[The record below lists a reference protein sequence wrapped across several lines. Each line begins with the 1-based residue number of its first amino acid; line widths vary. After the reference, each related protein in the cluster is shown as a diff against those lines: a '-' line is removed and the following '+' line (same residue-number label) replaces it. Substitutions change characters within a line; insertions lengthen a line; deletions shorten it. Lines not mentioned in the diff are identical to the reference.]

1 MTEPRTVS
9 NGPPTVQAGL
19 AAPATTSLADPATI
33 NSIRSCVHCGI
44 CLPVC
49 PTYRALGEE
58 MDSPRGRVYLMRAVA
73 EGRLDMTDTYTR
85 HLDLCLGCR
94 ACETACPAGVPFGS
108 LLETARAD
116 LERRGRPLRRRLVD
130 AFLFGVFPH
139 PQRLAIVLGVLRRY
153 QRSGVQALVRRFGML
168 RRFPQLAV
176 MDALL
181 ADVPRTDT
189 ELPEFLAARGRTRG
203 RVALLT
209 GCVQRHLFADVNRDT
224 MRLLSAAGWDVVAPR
239 TQGCCGALE
248 LHGGRLD
255 TFRAR
260 ARALAAALP
269 GDVEWV
275 VTNAAGCGSA
285 LRDYAH
291 WVDDDAARRVAART
305 RDVTELLADVE
316 LPLGPLATTA
326 TYHDPCHLAHGQRVR
341 TAPRALLGRIP
352 ELRLVPL
359 PDSELCCGSAGVYNV
374 LEPEMA
380 DRLLALKMSRIAQT
394 GARTVVTGNPGC
406 LLQIARGARERG
418 LDLEV
423 VHPVTLLARAMR
435 SAMQWEER

>member
-1 MTEPRTVS
+1 MTEPRTIS
-9 NGPPTVQAGL
+9 NR
-19 AAPATTSLADPATI
+19 PATAKAGLADPATI
-33 NSIRSCVHCGI
+33 NAIRSCVHCGI

-49 PTYRALGEE
+49 PTYRTLGEE

-73 EGRLDMTDTYTR
+73 EGRLDITDTYTR

-116 LERRGRPLRRRLVD
+116 IERAGRPIRRRLMD
-130 AFLFGVFPH
+130 AFVFGVFPY
-139 PQRLAIVLGVLRRY
+139 PQRLAIALGLLRRY
-153 QRSGVQALVRRFGML
+153 RRWGLQALVRRAGLL
-168 RRFPQLAV
+168 RRFPRLAA

-181 ADVPRTDT
+181 PEVPRTDF
-189 ELPEFLAARGRTRG
+189 ELPEFLAARGRARG
-203 RVALLT
+203 RVALLV
-209 GCVQRHLFADVNRDT
+209 GCVQRYLFADVNLDT
-224 MRLLSAAGWDVVAPR
+224 MRLLAAAGWDVVAPR
-239 TQGCCGALE
+239 GQGCCGALE

-255 TFRAR
+255 AFRVR

-269 GDVEWV
+269 SDVDWI

-291 WVDDDAARRVAART
+291 WVGDDAAASRLAART
-305 RDVTELLADVE
+305 RDVSELLADAD
-316 LPLGPLATTA
+316 LPLNPLPLTV

-341 TAPRALLGRIP
+341 TAPRTALGRIP
-352 ELRLVPL
+352 GLTLVPL
-359 PDSELCCGSAGVYNV
+359 ADSELCCGSAGVYNV

-380 DRLLALKMSRIAQT
+380 DQLLALKIARIVET
-394 GARTVVTGNPGC
+394 GARAVATGNPGC

-423 VHPVTLLARAMR
+423 VHPVTLLARALR
-435 SAMQWEER
+435 WEER

>member
-1 MTEPRTVS
+1 MATGTDR
-9 NGPPTVQAGL
+9 L
-19 AAPATTSLADPATI
+19 AAPATLDD
-33 NSIRSCVHCGI
+33 IRSCVHCGI
-44 CLPVC
+44 CLPAC

-73 EGRLDMTDTYTR
+73 EGRLDVTETYTH

-108 LLETARAD
+108 LLETARAEI
-116 LERRGRPLRRRLVD
+116 ERGGRRPLRRRLLE
-130 AFLFGVFPH
+130 AFIFGVFPH
-139 PQRLAIVLGVLRRY
+139 PHRLAIVLGLLRRY
-153 QRSGVQALVRRFGML
+153 RRWGLQALVRRSGLL
-168 RRFPQLAV
+168 RRIPPLAA

-181 ADVPRTDT
+181 HDIPRTDGAP
-189 ELPEFLAARGRTRG
+189 PEFLAARGRALG

-209 GCVQRHLFADVNRDT
+209 GCVQRHLFADVNHDT
-224 MRLLSAAGWDVVAPR
+224 MRLLALAGWDVVAPR
-239 TQGCCGALE
+239 EQGCCGALE

-255 TFRAR
+255 AFRAR
-260 ARALAAALP
+260 ARALAATLP
-269 GDVEWV
+269 SDVDWI

-285 LRDYAH
+285 LRDYGH
-291 WVDDDAARRVAART
+291 WVDEDATRRVAARS
-305 RDVTELLADVE
+305 RDVTELLVEAD
-316 LPLGPLATTA
+316 LPLGSLPLTV

-352 ELRLVPL
+352 DLTVVPL
-359 PDSELCCGSAGVYNV
+359 ADSDLCCGSAGVYNV

-380 DRLLALKMSRIAQT
+380 DRLLALKIARIVET

-406 LLQIARGARERG
+406 LMQIARGARARG
-418 LDLEV
+418 LDLEL

-435 SAMQWEER
+435 WEDR

>member
-1 MTEPRTVS
+1 MA
-9 NGPPTVQAGL
+9 AGTDRL
-19 AAPATTSLADPATI
+19 AAPATLDD
-33 NSIRSCVHCGI
+33 IRSCVHCGI
-44 CLPVC
+44 CLPAC

-73 EGRLDMTDTYTR
+73 EGRLDVTETYTH

-108 LLETARAD
+108 LLETARAEI
-116 LERRGRPLRRRLVD
+116 ERGGRRPLRRRLLE
-130 AFLFGVFPH
+130 AFIFGVFPH
-139 PQRLAIVLGVLRRY
+139 PHRLAIVLGLLRRY
-153 QRSGVQALVRRFGML
+153 RRWGLQALVRRSGLL
-168 RRFPQLAV
+168 RRVPPLAA

-181 ADVPRTDT
+181 HDIPRTDGAP
-189 ELPEFLAARGRTRG
+189 PEFLAARGRALG

-209 GCVQRHLFADVNRDT
+209 GCVQRHLFADVNHDT
-224 MRLLSAAGWDVVAPR
+224 MRLLALAGWDVVAPR
-239 TQGCCGALE
+239 EQGCCGALE

-255 TFRAR
+255 AFRAR
-260 ARALAAALP
+260 ARALAATLP
-269 GDVEWV
+269 SDVDWV

-285 LRDYAH
+285 LRDYGH
-291 WVDDDAARRVAART
+291 WVDEDATRRVAARS
-305 RDVTELLADVE
+305 RDVTELLAEAD
-316 LPLGPLATTA
+316 LPLGSLPLTV

-352 ELRLVPL
+352 DLTVVPL
-359 PDSELCCGSAGVYNV
+359 ADSDLCCGSAGVYNV

-380 DRLLALKMSRIAQT
+380 DRLLALKIARIVET

-406 LLQIARGARERG
+406 LMQIARGARARG
-418 LDLEV
+418 LDLEL

-435 SAMQWEER
+435 WEER

>member
-1 MTEPRTVS
+1 MTEPRTIS
-9 NGPPTVQAGL
+9 NR
-19 AAPATTSLADPATI
+19 PATAKAGLADPATI
-33 NSIRSCVHCGI
+33 NAIRSCVHCGI

-49 PTYRALGEE
+49 PTYRTLGEE

-73 EGRLDMTDTYTR
+73 EGRLDITDTYTR

-116 LERRGRPLRRRLVD
+116 IERAGRPIRRRLMD
-130 AFLFGVFPH
+130 AFVFGVFPY
-139 PQRLAIVLGVLRRY
+139 PQRLAIALGLLRRY
-153 QRSGVQALVRRFGML
+153 RRWGLQALVRRSGLL
-168 RRFPQLAV
+168 RRFPRLAA

-181 ADVPRTDT
+181 PEVPRTDF
-189 ELPEFLAARGRTRG
+189 ELPEFLAARGRARG
-203 RVALLT
+203 RVALLV
-209 GCVQRHLFADVNRDT
+209 GCVQRYLFADVNLDT
-224 MRLLSAAGWDVVAPR
+224 MRLLAAAGWDVVAPR
-239 TQGCCGALE
+239 GQGCCGALE

-255 TFRAR
+255 AFRAR

-269 GDVEWV
+269 SDVDWI

-291 WVDDDAARRVAART
+291 WVGDDAAASRLAART
-305 RDVTELLADVE
+305 RDVSELLADAD
-316 LPLGPLATTA
+316 LPLNPLPLTV

-341 TAPRALLGRIP
+341 TAPRTALGRIP
-352 ELRLVPL
+352 GLTLVPL
-359 PDSELCCGSAGVYNV
+359 ADSELCCGSAGVYNV

-380 DRLLALKMSRIAQT
+380 DQLLALKIARIVET
-394 GARTVVTGNPGC
+394 GARAVATGNPGC

-423 VHPVTLLARAMR
+423 VHPVTLLARALR
-435 SAMQWEER
+435 WEER

>member
-1 MTEPRTVS
+1 MATGTDR
-9 NGPPTVQAGL
+9 L
-19 AAPATTSLADPATI
+19 AAPATLDD
-33 NSIRSCVHCGI
+33 IRSCVHCGI
-44 CLPVC
+44 CLPAC

-73 EGRLDMTDTYTR
+73 EGRLDVTETYTR

-108 LLETARAD
+108 LLETARAEI
-116 LERRGRPLRRRLVD
+116 ERGGRRPLRRRLLE
-130 AFLFGVFPH
+130 AFIFGVFPH
-139 PQRLAIVLGVLRRY
+139 PRRLAIVLGLLRRY
-153 QRSGVQALVRRFGML
+153 RRWGLQALVRRSGLL
-168 RRFPQLAV
+168 RRIPPLAA

-181 ADVPRTDT
+181 HDIPRTDGAP
-189 ELPEFLAARGRTRG
+189 PEFLAARGRALG

-209 GCVQRHLFADVNRDT
+209 GCVQRHLFADVNHDT
-224 MRLLSAAGWDVVAPR
+224 MRLLALAGWDVVAPR
-239 TQGCCGALE
+239 EQGCCGALE

-255 TFRAR
+255 AFRAR
-260 ARALAAALP
+260 ARALAATLP
-269 GDVEWV
+269 SDVDWI

-285 LRDYAH
+285 LRDYGH
-291 WVDDDAARRVAART
+291 WVDEDATRRVAARS
-305 RDVTELLADVE
+305 RDVTELLVEAD
-316 LPLGPLATTA
+316 LPLGSLPLTV

-352 ELRLVPL
+352 DLAVVPL
-359 PDSELCCGSAGVYNV
+359 ADSDLCCGSAGVYNV

-380 DRLLALKMSRIAQT
+380 DRLLALKIARIVET

-406 LLQIARGARERG
+406 LMQIARGARARG
-418 LDLEV
+418 LDLEL

-435 SAMQWEER
+435 WEDR

>member
-1 MTEPRTVS
+1 
-9 NGPPTVQAGL
+9 
-19 AAPATTSLADPATI
+19 
-33 NSIRSCVHCGI
+33 
-44 CLPVC
+44 
-49 PTYRALGEE
+49 

-73 EGRLDMTDTYTR
+73 EGRLDITDTYTR

-116 LERRGRPLRRRLVD
+116 IERAGRPIRRRLMD
-130 AFLFGVFPH
+130 AFVFGVFPY
-139 PQRLAIVLGVLRRY
+139 PQRLAIALGLLRRY
-153 QRSGVQALVRRFGML
+153 RRWGLQALVRRSGLL
-168 RRFPQLAV
+168 RRFPRLAA

-181 ADVPRTDT
+181 PEVPRTDF
-189 ELPEFLAARGRTRG
+189 ELPEFLAARGRARG
-203 RVALLT
+203 RVALLV
-209 GCVQRHLFADVNRDT
+209 GCVQRYLFADVNLDT
-224 MRLLSAAGWDVVAPR
+224 MRLLAAAGWDVVAPR
-239 TQGCCGALE
+239 GQGCCGALE

-255 TFRAR
+255 AFRAR

-269 GDVEWV
+269 SDVDWI

-291 WVDDDAARRVAART
+291 WVGDDAAASRLAART
-305 RDVTELLADVE
+305 RDVSELLADAD
-316 LPLGPLATTA
+316 LPLNPLPLTV

-341 TAPRALLGRIP
+341 TAPRTALGRIP
-352 ELRLVPL
+352 GLTLVPL
-359 PDSELCCGSAGVYNV
+359 ADSELCCGSAGVYNV

-380 DRLLALKMSRIAQT
+380 DQLLALKIARIVET
-394 GARTVVTGNPGC
+394 GARAVATGNPGC

-423 VHPVTLLARAMR
+423 VHPVTLLARALR
-435 SAMQWEER
+435 WEER

>member
-1 MTEPRTVS
+1 
-9 NGPPTVQAGL
+9 
-19 AAPATTSLADPATI
+19 
-33 NSIRSCVHCGI
+33 
-44 CLPVC
+44 
-49 PTYRALGEE
+49 

-73 EGRLDMTDTYTR
+73 EGRLDITDTYTR

-116 LERRGRPLRRRLVD
+116 IERAGRPIRRRLMD
-130 AFLFGVFPH
+130 AFVFGVFPY
-139 PQRLAIVLGVLRRY
+139 PQRLAIALGLLRRY
-153 QRSGVQALVRRFGML
+153 RRWGLQALVRRAGLL
-168 RRFPQLAV
+168 RRFPRLAA

-181 ADVPRTDT
+181 PEVPRTDF
-189 ELPEFLAARGRTRG
+189 ELPEFLAARGRARG
-203 RVALLT
+203 RVALLV
-209 GCVQRHLFADVNRDT
+209 GCVQRFLFADVNLDT
-224 MRLLSAAGWDVVAPR
+224 MRLLAAAGWDVVAPR
-239 TQGCCGALE
+239 GQGCCGALE

-255 TFRAR
+255 AFRAR

-269 GDVEWV
+269 SDVDWI

-291 WVDDDAARRVAART
+291 WVGDDAAASRLAART
-305 RDVTELLADVE
+305 RDVSELLADAD
-316 LPLGPLATTA
+316 LPLNPLPLTV

-341 TAPRALLGRIP
+341 TAPRTALGRIP
-352 ELRLVPL
+352 GLTLVPL
-359 PDSELCCGSAGVYNV
+359 ADSELCCGSAGVYNV

-380 DRLLALKMSRIAQT
+380 DQLLALKIARIVET
-394 GARTVVTGNPGC
+394 GARAVATGNPGC

-423 VHPVTLLARAMR
+423 VHPVTLLARALR
-435 SAMQWEER
+435 WEER

>member
-1 MTEPRTVS
+1 MTEPRTIS
-9 NGPPTVQAGL
+9 NR
-19 AAPATTSLADPATI
+19 PATAKAGLADPATI
-33 NSIRSCVHCGI
+33 NAIRSCVHCGI

-49 PTYRALGEE
+49 PTYRTLGEE

-73 EGRLDMTDTYTR
+73 EGRLEITDTYTR

-116 LERRGRPLRRRLVD
+116 IERAGRPIRRRLMD
-130 AFLFGVFPH
+130 AFVFGVFPY
-139 PQRLAIVLGVLRRY
+139 PQRLAIALGLLRRY
-153 QRSGVQALVRRFGML
+153 RRWGLQALVRRAGLL
-168 RRFPQLAV
+168 RRFPRLAA

-181 ADVPRTDT
+181 PEVPRTDF
-189 ELPEFLAARGRTRG
+189 ELPEFLAARGRARG
-203 RVALLT
+203 RVALLV
-209 GCVQRHLFADVNRDT
+209 GCVQRYLFADVNLDT
-224 MRLLSAAGWDVVAPR
+224 MRLLAAAGWDVVAPR
-239 TQGCCGALE
+239 GQGCCGALE

-255 TFRAR
+255 AFRAR

-269 GDVEWV
+269 SDVDWI

-291 WVDDDAARRVAART
+291 WVGDDAAASRLAVRT
-305 RDVTELLADVE
+305 RDVSELLADAD
-316 LPLGPLATTA
+316 LPLNPLPLTV

-341 TAPRALLGRIP
+341 TAPRTALGRIP
-352 ELRLVPL
+352 GLTLVPL
-359 PDSELCCGSAGVYNV
+359 ADSELCCGSAGVYNV

-380 DRLLALKMSRIAQT
+380 DQLLALKIARIVET
-394 GARTVVTGNPGC
+394 GARAVATGNPGC
-406 LLQIARGARERG
+406 LMQIARGARERG

-423 VHPVTLLARAMR
+423 VHPVTLLARALR
-435 SAMQWEER
+435 WEER

>member
-1 MTEPRTVS
+1 MATGTDR
-9 NGPPTVQAGL
+9 L
-19 AAPATTSLADPATI
+19 AAPATLDD
-33 NSIRSCVHCGI
+33 IRSCVHCGI
-44 CLPVC
+44 CLPAC

-73 EGRLDMTDTYTR
+73 EGRLDVTETYTH

-108 LLETARAD
+108 LLETARAEI
-116 LERRGRPLRRRLVD
+116 ERGGRRPLRRRLLE
-130 AFLFGVFPH
+130 AFIFGVFPH
-139 PQRLAIVLGVLRRY
+139 PHRLAIVLGLLRRY
-153 QRSGVQALVRRFGML
+153 RRWGLQALVRRSGLL
-168 RRFPQLAV
+168 RRIPPLAA

-181 ADVPRTDT
+181 HDIPRTDGAP
-189 ELPEFLAARGRTRG
+189 PEFLAARGRALG

-209 GCVQRHLFADVNRDT
+209 GCVQRHLFADVNHDT
-224 MRLLSAAGWDVVAPR
+224 MRLLALAGWDVVAPR
-239 TQGCCGALE
+239 EQGCCGALE

-255 TFRAR
+255 AFRAR
-260 ARALAAALP
+260 ARALALTLP
-269 GDVEWV
+269 SDVDWI

-285 LRDYAH
+285 LRDYGH
-291 WVDDDAARRVAART
+291 WVDEDATRRVAARS
-305 RDVTELLADVE
+305 RDVTELLVEAD
-316 LPLGPLATTA
+316 LPLGSLPLTV

-352 ELRLVPL
+352 DLAVVPL
-359 PDSELCCGSAGVYNV
+359 ADSDLCCGSAGVYNV

-380 DRLLALKMSRIAQT
+380 DRLLALKIARIVET

-406 LLQIARGARERG
+406 LMQIARGARARG
-418 LDLEV
+418 LDLEL

-435 SAMQWEER
+435 WEDR

>member
-1 MTEPRTVS
+1 MMEPRTIS
-9 NGPPTVQAGL
+9 NR
-19 AAPATTSLADPATI
+19 PATAKAGLADPATI
-33 NSIRSCVHCGI
+33 NAIRSCVHCGI

-49 PTYRALGEE
+49 PTYRTLGEE

-73 EGRLDMTDTYTR
+73 EGRLDITDTYTR

-116 LERRGRPLRRRLVD
+116 IERAGRPIRRRLMD
-130 AFLFGVFPH
+130 AFVFGVFPY
-139 PQRLAIVLGVLRRY
+139 PQRLAIALGLLRRY
-153 QRSGVQALVRRFGML
+153 RRWGLQALVRRAGLL
-168 RRFPQLAV
+168 RRFPRLAA

-181 ADVPRTDT
+181 PEVPRTDS
-189 ELPEFLAARGRTRG
+189 ELPEFLAARGRARG
-203 RVALLT
+203 RVALLV
-209 GCVQRHLFADVNRDT
+209 GCVQRFLFADVNLDT
-224 MRLLSAAGWDVVAPR
+224 MRLLAAAGWDVVAPR
-239 TQGCCGALE
+239 GQGCCGALE

-255 TFRAR
+255 AFRAR

-269 GDVEWV
+269 SDVDWI

-291 WVDDDAARRVAART
+291 WVGDDAAASRLAART
-305 RDVTELLADVE
+305 RDVSELLADAD
-316 LPLGPLATTA
+316 LPLNPLPLTV

-341 TAPRALLGRIP
+341 TAPRTALGRIP
-352 ELRLVPL
+352 GLTLVPL
-359 PDSELCCGSAGVYNV
+359 ADSELCCGSAGVYNV

-380 DRLLALKMSRIAQT
+380 DQLLALKIARIVET
-394 GARTVVTGNPGC
+394 GARAVATGNPGC

-423 VHPVTLLARAMR
+423 VHPVTLLARALR
-435 SAMQWEER
+435 WEER

>member
-1 MTEPRTVS
+1 MTEPRTIS
-9 NGPPTVQAGL
+9 NR
-19 AAPATTSLADPATI
+19 PATAKAGLADPATI
-33 NSIRSCVHCGI
+33 NAIRSCVHCGI

-49 PTYRALGEE
+49 PTYRTLGEE

-73 EGRLDMTDTYTR
+73 EGRLDITDTYTR

-116 LERRGRPLRRRLVD
+116 IERAGRPIRRRLMD
-130 AFLFGVFPH
+130 AFVFGVFPY
-139 PQRLAIVLGVLRRY
+139 PQRLAIALGLLRRY
-153 QRSGVQALVRRFGML
+153 RRWGLQALVRRAGLL
-168 RRFPQLAV
+168 RRFPRLAA

-181 ADVPRTDT
+181 PEVPRTDF
-189 ELPEFLAARGRTRG
+189 ELPEFLAARGRARG
-203 RVALLT
+203 RVALLV
-209 GCVQRHLFADVNRDT
+209 GCVQRFLFADVNLDT
-224 MRLLSAAGWDVVAPR
+224 MRLLAAAGWDVVAPR
-239 TQGCCGALE
+239 GQGCCGALE

-255 TFRAR
+255 AFRVR

-269 GDVEWV
+269 SDVDWI

-291 WVDDDAARRVAART
+291 WVGDDAAASRLAART
-305 RDVTELLADVE
+305 RDVSELLADAD
-316 LPLGPLATTA
+316 LPLNPLPLTV

-341 TAPRALLGRIP
+341 TAPRTALGRIP
-352 ELRLVPL
+352 GLTLVPL
-359 PDSELCCGSAGVYNV
+359 ADSELCCGSAGVYNV

-380 DRLLALKMSRIAQT
+380 DQLLALKIARIVET
-394 GARTVVTGNPGC
+394 GARAVATGNPGC
-406 LLQIARGARERG
+406 LMQIARGARERG

-423 VHPVTLLARAMR
+423 VHPVTLLARALR
-435 SAMQWEER
+435 WEER

>member
-1 MTEPRTVS
+1 MTEPRTIS
-9 NGPPTVQAGL
+9 NR
-19 AAPATTSLADPATI
+19 PATAKAGLADPATI
-33 NSIRSCVHCGI
+33 NAIRSCVHCGI

-49 PTYRALGEE
+49 PTYRTLGEE

-73 EGRLDMTDTYTR
+73 EGRLDITDTYTR

-116 LERRGRPLRRRLVD
+116 IERAGRPIRRRLMD
-130 AFLFGVFPH
+130 AFVFGVFPY
-139 PQRLAIVLGVLRRY
+139 PQRLAIALGLLRRY
-153 QRSGVQALVRRFGML
+153 RRWGLQALVRRAGLL
-168 RRFPQLAV
+168 RRFPRLAA

-181 ADVPRTDT
+181 PEVPRTDF
-189 ELPEFLAARGRTRG
+189 ELPEFLAARGRARG
-203 RVALLT
+203 RVVLLV
-209 GCVQRHLFADVNRDT
+209 GCVQRFLFADVNLDT
-224 MRLLSAAGWDVVAPR
+224 MRLLAAAGWDVVAPR
-239 TQGCCGALE
+239 GQGCCGALE

-255 TFRAR
+255 AFRAR

-269 GDVEWV
+269 SDVDWI

-291 WVDDDAARRVAART
+291 WVGDDAAASRLAART
-305 RDVTELLADVE
+305 RDVSELLADAD
-316 LPLGPLATTA
+316 LPLNPLPLTV

-341 TAPRALLGRIP
+341 TAPRTALGRIP
-352 ELRLVPL
+352 GLTLVPL
-359 PDSELCCGSAGVYNV
+359 ADSELCCGSAGVYNV

-380 DRLLALKMSRIAQT
+380 DQLLALKIARIVET
-394 GARTVVTGNPGC
+394 GARAVATGNPGC

-423 VHPVTLLARAMR
+423 VHPVTLLARALR
-435 SAMQWEER
+435 WEER

>member
-1 MTEPRTVS
+1 MATGTDR
-9 NGPPTVQAGL
+9 L
-19 AAPATTSLADPATI
+19 AAPATLDD
-33 NSIRSCVHCGI
+33 IRSCVHCGI
-44 CLPVC
+44 CLPAC

-73 EGRLDMTDTYTR
+73 EGRLDVTETYTR

-108 LLETARAD
+108 LLETARAEI
-116 LERRGRPLRRRLVD
+116 ERGGRRPLRRRLLE
-130 AFLFGVFPH
+130 AFIFGVFPH
-139 PQRLAIVLGVLRRY
+139 PHRLAIVLGLLRRY
-153 QRSGVQALVRRFGML
+153 RRWGLQALVRRSGLL
-168 RRFPQLAV
+168 RRIPPLAA

-181 ADVPRTDT
+181 HDIPRTDGAP
-189 ELPEFLAARGRTRG
+189 PEFLAARGRALG

-209 GCVQRHLFADVNRDT
+209 GCVQRHLFADVNHDT
-224 MRLLSAAGWDVVAPR
+224 MRLLALAGWDVVAPR
-239 TQGCCGALE
+239 EQGCCGALE

-255 TFRAR
+255 AFRAR
-260 ARALAAALP
+260 ARALAATLP
-269 GDVEWV
+269 SDVDWI

-285 LRDYAH
+285 LRDYGH
-291 WVDDDAARRVAART
+291 WVDEDATRRVAARS
-305 RDVTELLADVE
+305 RDVTELLVEAD
-316 LPLGPLATTA
+316 LPLGSLPLTV

-352 ELRLVPL
+352 DLAVVPL
-359 PDSELCCGSAGVYNV
+359 ADSDLCCGSAGVYNV

-380 DRLLALKMSRIAQT
+380 DRLLALKIARIVET

-406 LLQIARGARERG
+406 LMQIARGARARG
-418 LDLEV
+418 LDLEL

-435 SAMQWEER
+435 WEDR

>member
-1 MTEPRTVS
+1 MTEPRTIS
-9 NGPPTVQAGL
+9 NR
-19 AAPATTSLADPATI
+19 PATAKAGLADPATI
-33 NSIRSCVHCGI
+33 NAIRSCVHCGI

-49 PTYRALGEE
+49 PTYRTLGEE

-73 EGRLDMTDTYTR
+73 EGRLDITDTYTR

-116 LERRGRPLRRRLVD
+116 IERAGRPIRRRLMD
-130 AFLFGVFPH
+130 AFVFGVFPY
-139 PQRLAIVLGVLRRY
+139 PQRLAIALGLLRRY
-153 QRSGVQALVRRFGML
+153 RRWGLQALVRRAGLL
-168 RRFPQLAV
+168 RRFPRLAA

-181 ADVPRTDT
+181 PEVPRTDF
-189 ELPEFLAARGRTRG
+189 ELPEFLAARGRARG
-203 RVALLT
+203 RVALLV
-209 GCVQRHLFADVNRDT
+209 GCVQRYLFADVNLDT
-224 MRLLSAAGWDVVAPR
+224 MRLLAAAGWDVVAPR
-239 TQGCCGALE
+239 GQGCCGALE

-255 TFRAR
+255 AFRAR

-269 GDVEWV
+269 SDVDWI

-291 WVDDDAARRVAART
+291 WVGDDAAASRLAART
-305 RDVTELLADVE
+305 RDVSELLADAD
-316 LPLGPLATTA
+316 LPLNPLPLTV

-341 TAPRALLGRIP
+341 TAPRTALGRIP
-352 ELRLVPL
+352 GLTLVPL
-359 PDSELCCGSAGVYNV
+359 ADSELCCGSAGVYNV

-380 DRLLALKMSRIAQT
+380 DQLLALKIARIVET
-394 GARTVVTGNPGC
+394 GARAVATGNPGC
-406 LLQIARGARERG
+406 LMQIARGARERG

-423 VHPVTLLARAMR
+423 VHPVTLLARALR
-435 SAMQWEER
+435 WEER